1 MAPAWA
7 VAVEGSA
14 VARTLRE
21 SDWLYPAV
29 ETAHI
34 AGFVL
39 VAGAAILFDLR
50 LLGLGRAQPLEP
62 LARQNLRLALLVF
75 LLVVAP
81 SGALLFASQATTLVE
96 NRVLWL
102 KLSLIAV
109 AGLNAALYRLRP
121 SRVAG
126 AVSLAAWLGVIVCG
140 RLLAY

>member
-7 VAVEGSA
+7 AAVEGSGL
-14 VARTLRE
+14 ARALRE

-34 AGFVL
+34 VGFVL

-50 LLGLGRAQPLEP
+50 LLGLGRTQPLEP
-62 LARQNLRLALLVF
+62 LARQNQRVALVVF

-81 SGALLFASQATTLVE
+81 SGALLFASQATALVG
-96 NRVLWL
+96 NRVLWI

-121 SRVAG
+121 GRAAG

-140 RLLAY
+140 RFLAY